1 MSDQHPNS
9 EIPAHHPAFKHAL
22 SHFSDRFNSAGPVK
36 IVAIGSSST
45 AGEGGIAP
53 YPCRLEGA
61 LRDPNN
67 WPSKGA
73 DQFKNRM
80 IDVIN
85 RGKGGDEAPS
95 EKARLQVDVINEKPS
110 LVVWQVGTNA
120 VWKACDLDPV
130 AKAIDTGLKLLL
142 SSRPQMDVVLMDLQ
156 YAPAILSDNRI
167 EAAERMVKLIA
178 DAAAANPP
186 VNLFLR
192 FDLMRRWHEVEKSS
206 FDRMIDPSDS
216 DRLHQSDWSAQRIGQ
231 ALCEVIVNAATR
243 ASAMLSQRRKQLRVP
258 NKPSN
263 HRAVSYSRK

>member
-1 MSDQHPNS
+1 MSDQHPNP
-9 EIPAHHPAFKHAL
+9 EIPVFHSPFGFRL
-22 SHFSDRFNSAGPVK
+22 SQFSERFNAAGPVK

-67 WPSKGA
+67 WPSNGA

-85 RGKGGDEAPS
+85 RGKSGDEAPG
-95 EKARLQVDVINEKPS
+95 EQARFQTDVIDENPS
-110 LVVWQVGTNA
+110 LVIWQVGTNA
-120 VWKACDLDPV
+120 VWKACNLGAV
-130 AKAIDTGLKLLL
+130 AEAIDAGLKLLL
-142 SSRPQMDVVLMDLQ
+142 RSLPRTDVVLMDLQ
-156 YAPAILSDNRI
+156 YAPAILSENRI
-167 EAAERMVKLIA
+167 EAAERMVALIA
-178 DAAAANPP
+178 DAAAANPS
-186 VNLFLR
+186 VNLFRR

-231 ALCEVIVNAATR
+231 ALCEVIVGASTR
-243 ASAMLSQRRKQLRVP
+243 PVTS
-258 NKPSN
+258 
-263 HRAVSYSRK
+263 